1 MSDDKDQ
8 PDLEH
13 VGSDME
19 KVGPSFHHG
28 RHPSRATD
36 EYYRL
41 SKSCPSLSSRNSL
54 STRIWWLSDVSTRG
68 EKAASALESRLTDIE
83 SRIDQLLTSIEEK
96 ERDEHDSLADG
107 PADRQSVTTSRK

>member
-1 MSDDKDQ
+1 LVGRLATTLSASKITGELFPLGDPLCGRTFTTMSDDKDQ

-19 KVGPSFHHG
+19 KVGLSFHHG

-41 SKSCPSLSSRNSL
+41 SKSCPSLSFPEL
-54 STRIWWLSDVSTRG
+54 F
-68 EKAASALESRLTDIE
+68 
-83 SRIDQLLTSIEEK
+83 
-96 ERDEHDSLADG
+96 EHTNL
-107 PADRQSVTTSRK
+107 VVI